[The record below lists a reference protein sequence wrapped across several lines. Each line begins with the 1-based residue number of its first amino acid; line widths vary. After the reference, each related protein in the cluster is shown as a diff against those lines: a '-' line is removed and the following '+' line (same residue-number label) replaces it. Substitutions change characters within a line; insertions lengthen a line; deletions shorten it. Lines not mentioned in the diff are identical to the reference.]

1 MSLTPS
7 QQYALDQV
15 RTGRN
20 VFISG
25 SGGVGKSYLA
35 NHIIENLEMKGKKVL
50 VTASTGKA
58 ALLIGGVTC
67 HRAFRIPL
75 KLTWLAKPR
84 ISSNSPI
91 YAADA
96 VLIDEVSMLRIDAFE
111 YIVQSIESANRLR
124 KFDKGRKRRNPVQ
137 LIVIGD
143 FFQLPPV
150 LVRSSDKKPD
160 EGDLMSEHYGFDVGA
175 GYAFLAPG
183 WQRCNFKICELKE
196 VIRQSDQEMIRALN
210 LIRTGDKTAF
220 SYFCKNTR
228 KRKFSKNENVV
239 HLCGKNKTAEQ
250 INNTALARLPGQE
263 HIYNANITG
272 QVSEQD
278 KQAPEVIRLKAG
290 AHVIML
296 QNADKYQNGSSGI
309 VTKLR
314 ESSVSVLIN
323 DIKEEIEVPYVTWA
337 VEKYIVKTDKTI
349 EKQQIGSYSQL
360 PLRLGYAITIHKA
373 QGQTFDKVTLYPE
386 IFVYGQLYVALSRI
400 RDIKNLYIDG
410 DLDMIDC
417 LAAPEVINFY
427 NKTTSVQSLSAES
440 AEDIDSDPEQAPL
453 QIPVADP
460 EAPEAEQTEQTTEV
474 KTEDLIAIHCPRQCI
489 RTVLTFINQLIL
501 IDTDKIMANP
511 DLETIF
517 LPQAAAT
524 YQDAICNFIRAIS

>member
-15 RTGRN
+15 RSGRN

-25 SGGVGKSYLA
+25 GGGVGKSYLA
-35 NHIIENLEMKGKKVL
+35 NRIIEDLEAKGKKVL

-58 ALLIGGVTC
+58 ALLINGVTC

-75 KLTWLAKPR
+75 KLTWLAEPR
-84 ISSNSPI
+84 ITSDSPV

-96 VLIDEVSMLRIDAFE
+96 IIIDEVSMLRIDAFE
-111 YIVQSIESANRLR
+111 YIVKSVEAANRLR
-124 KFDKGRKRRNPVQ
+124 KFDKDRKRRDPVQ

-150 LVRSSDKKPD
+150 LVRSDKKPD
-160 EGDLMSEHYGFDVGA
+160 EGDLMAEHYGFDIGD

-196 VIRQSDQEMIRALN
+196 VVRQSDQETINALN

-228 KRKFSKNENVV
+228 KRKFPQKENVI

-250 INNTALARLPGQE
+250 INNAALARLPGQE

-278 KQAPEVIRLKAG
+278 KQAPEIIKLKAG

-309 VTKLR
+309 VANLR
-314 ESSVSVLIN
+314 ESSVSVLM
-323 DIKEEIEVPYVTWA
+323 DDTGEEIEISYVTWT
-337 VEKYIVKTDKTI
+337 VEKYIVKADKTI

-360 PLRLGYAITIHKA
+360 PLRLGYAITIHKS
-373 QGQTFDKVTLYPE
+373 QGQTLDKAILSLGDTRSE
-386 IFVYGQLYVALSRI
+386 IFVHGQLYVALSRVK
-400 RDIKNLYIDG
+400 DIKNLYIDG

-417 LAAPEVINFY
+417 LAAPEVISFY
-427 NKTTSVQSLSAES
+427 NTTSEPAENIVP
-440 AEDIDSDPEQAPL
+440 APEPAPL
-453 QIPVADP
+453 PIQTEAEDP
-460 EAPEAEQTEQTTEV
+460 EAPETKQTTE
-474 KTEDLIAIHCPRQCI
+474 KETEDLIAIHCPRQCI
-489 RTVLTFINQLIL
+489 STALIFINQLIL
-501 IDTDKIMANP
+501 IDNDKIVVNL
-511 DLETIF
+511 DLETIY
-517 LPQAAAT
+517 LSPAAAA
-524 YQDAICNFIRAIS
+524 YQDAICNFIQAIS